1 MRVAGGSLDEVKEGR
16 SVKIA
21 HISSGILLALA
32 IDAGAAAAATTI
44 YTDRA
49 AYDIATGGS
58 LNFEDFSDA
67 SFQNMSI
74 ATDEG
79 KVNGGRFNDRPEL
92 GIFGVSDATTTFNFS
107 TATTAFGGDFD
118 FSKGRNGSEL
128 SFTLSDGSF
137 VSGEINASYDGF
149 WGFVSDL
156 SFTAVTVSTNSSG
169 SNAKSYRLDNL
180 SFGLAAPIAPVP
192 LPAGLPLLV
201 SALLGFFGLRRWSRR
216 PYTAA

>member
-1 MRVAGGSLDEVKEGR
+1 M
-16 SVKIA
+16 KIA

-74 ATDEG
+74 S
-79 KVNGGRFNDRPEL
+79 
-92 GIFGVSDATTTFNFS
+92 SDAGFVTNSGVFRDSPSVGLFGIGANTTTYSFS

-118 FSKGRNGSEL
+118 LALGGTGTGL
-128 SFTLSDGSF
+128 QFTLSNGEI
-137 VSGEINASYDGF
+137 VSQEINAPYDGF

-156 SFTAVTVSTNSSG
+156 SFASLTVSTGSQSG
-169 SNAKSYRLDNL
+169 RAETHTLDNL

-192 LPAGLPLLV
+192 LPAGLPLLL

-216 PYTAA
+216 PHTAA